1 MLTGTL
7 NKEVAAMTNIND
19 LILRFF
25 RDDVKGILITDEKGE
40 IIYEDEK
47 TREIRDFPNWRS
59 ACPPADEEQKNEAWE
74 LLNAG
79 GKSYLAVTTSV
90 PDGNRLLQIHYFMEN
105 SEFVSLYRGITEYTR
120 MLRDEQE
127 HDAMTG
133 LFNKSKFLAM
143 KSSLFARVDTIAI
156 LNMDINNLKETNDAL
171 GHDAGDRLILLAAS
185 SLHRIEA
192 RNVMPFR
199 LGGDEFLVAAL
210 HMSEK
215 QAEDLRRE
223 WEAGLR
229 ELNAAED
236 VEVPCHIA
244 CGMSYGTRGDNL
256 DELLELADRR
266 MYEEKKAWTQRR

>member
-1 MLTGTL
+1 
-7 NKEVAAMTNIND
+7 MTNIND

-59 ACPPADEEQKNEAWE
+59 ACPPADEDHKNEAWE

-133 LFNKSKFLAM
+133 LFNQSKFQAM
-143 KSSLFARVDTIAI
+143 KRSLFTKVDTIAI
-156 LNMDINNLKETNDAL
+156 LNMDINNLKVTNDTL
-171 GHDAGDRLILLAAS
+171 GHAAGDRLILLAAA
-185 SLHRIEA
+185 SLRRIEA

-199 LGGDEFLVAAL
+199 VGGDEFVVAAL

-215 QAEDLRRE
+215 QVEDLRRA

-229 ELNAAED
+229 ELNSAEGVD
-236 VEVPCHIA
+236 IPCRIA
-244 CGMSYGTRGDNL
+244 CGMSYGAGEYNL
-256 DELLELADRR
+256 DELLKLADRR
-266 MYEEKKAWTQRR
+266 MYEEKMAWKQQI